1 MKRRNFLQILN
12 EQGINLRREYDRL
25 YDLFYNQ
32 KVPSNLGSNYTL
44 KDYVEINFLSVPF
57 RKTCLSLDDFNS
69 TYRFHFVQNPYGF
82 DLNYLLS
89 FCEYTYNFVIWM
101 SQESKLFK
109 YGNRQSGQFYIYQ
122 IRSVME
128 SIDYM
133 QLTQGYITIFTPKKP
148 EAIVASEIVSPD
160 ISYKVLEYN
169 HYTMKGD
176 IARKRETLRILAD
189 QLEPKRA
196 ELATINKELA
206 SNVFFMFNNMN
217 IRHNNS
223 TEGDKNYKE
232 VVAKMTQDELENW
245 YDETYQLCLLAFLE
259 LDNVE
264 RTKKVAQL
272 KASFGK

>member
-1 MKRRNFLQILN
+1 MQILN

-32 KVPSNLGSNYTL
+32 KVPSNLGTNYTL

-101 SQESKLFK
+101 SQESELFK

-122 IRSVME
+122 IRSVIE

-148 EAIVASEIVSPD
+148 EAIVASEIVSPE

-169 HYTMKGD
+169 HYTMNGD

-189 QLEPKRA
+189 QLEPRRV
-196 ELATINKELA
+196 ELAAINKELA
-206 SNVFFMFNNMN
+206 NNVFFMFNNMN

-223 TEGDKNYKE
+223 TEGDKNYRE

>member
-1 MKRRNFLQILN
+1 MA
-12 EQGINLRREYDRL
+12 
-25 YDLFYNQ
+25 
-32 KVPSNLGSNYTL
+32 
-44 KDYVEINFLSVPF
+44 
-57 RKTCLSLDDFNS
+57 
-69 TYRFHFVQNPYGF
+69 
-82 DLNYLLS
+82 
-89 FCEYTYNFVIWM
+89 
-101 SQESKLFK
+101 
-109 YGNRQSGQFYIYQ
+109 
-122 IRSVME
+122 
-128 SIDYM
+128 
-133 QLTQGYITIFTPKKP
+133 P
-148 EAIVASEIVSPD
+148 E

-176 IARKRETLRILAD
+176 IARKKETLRILAD

-196 ELATINKELA
+196 DLTAINKELA

-217 IRHNNS
+217 IRHNNR

-232 VVAKMTQDELENW
+232 VVAKMTQDALESW

>member
-1 MKRRNFLQILN
+1 METI
-12 EQGINLRREYDRL
+12 EQNIT
-25 YDLFYNQ
+25 LF
-32 KVPSNLGSNYTL
+32 V
-44 KDYVEINFLSVPF
+44 
-57 RKTCLSLDDFNS
+57 
-69 TYRFHFVQNPYGF
+69 
-82 DLNYLLS
+82 
-89 FCEYTYNFVIWM
+89 
-101 SQESKLFK
+101 
-109 YGNRQSGQFYIYQ
+109 
-122 IRSVME
+122 
-128 SIDYM
+128 
-133 QLTQGYITIFTPKKP
+133 PKKQ
-148 EAIVASEIVSPD
+148 EAIAVSEIVAPE

-176 IARKRETLRILAD
+176 IARKKETLRILAD

-196 ELATINKELA
+196 DLTAINKELA

-217 IRHNNS
+217 IRHNNR

-232 VVAKMTQDELENW
+232 VVAKMTQDALESW